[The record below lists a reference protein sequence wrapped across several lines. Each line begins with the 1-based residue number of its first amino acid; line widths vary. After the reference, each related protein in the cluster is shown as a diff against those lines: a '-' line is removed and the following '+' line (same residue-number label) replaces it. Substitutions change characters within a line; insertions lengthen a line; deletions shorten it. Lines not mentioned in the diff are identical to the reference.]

1 MFDILRGNGFAAGN
15 GPRRF
20 ADRYAV
26 QRHDIAGRNI
36 LGGEFMLGFDI
47 ATQNVGFIVPAHL
60 LLFAQ
65 VLQRNDQV
73 IGRVNF

>member
-1 MFDILRGNGFAAGN
+1 MFDIVGSDGFAAGN

-26 QRHDIAGRNI
+26 QRNDIAGRNI

-47 ATQNVGFIVPAHL
+47 ATQNVGFIVPVYL
-60 LLFAQ
+60 LLFA
-65 VLQRNDQV
+65 
-73 IGRVNF
+73 